1 MSISRGLYRLLLK
14 LHPRG
19 FRSDFE
25 SEMLWIFDEAR
36 SQRKSLKLFSD
47 CLSSLLRQHA
57 NAENYISRPVSGL
70 GMEVS
75 GFEIELLPFLRATI
89 VVTCIVVGFIS
100 GLGHSTPVALPP
112 ASWPRPRAYHWP
124 SCEDFAAPSKP
135 IRRVHSPHPR
145 KAR

>member
-25 SEMLWIFDEAR
+25 SEMLWIFDEVR
-36 SQRKSLKLFSD
+36 SQRKSLKMFCD
-47 CLSSLLRQHA
+47 CLSSLVRQHA
-57 NAENYISRPVSGL
+57 NAENYIRRPVNGF
-70 GMEVS
+70 GMEVP

-100 GLGHSTPVALPP
+100 GLGHFTPVTLPST
-112 ASWPRPRAYHWP
+112 SWPRPRVYWP
-124 SCEDFAAPSKP
+124 SCEDFTAPSKP

-145 KAR
+145 KAG